1 MMTQSATV
9 TRTAPAISQAT
20 AWPRLLTLFVL
31 LALVLLAANWTVI
44 HAVNIELGDFA
55 ANSLLI
61 QDAKSLS
68 LLKGNYSRVGFNH
81 PGPAILYVLAFGEL
95 VFHDWLRLA
104 PSPFSGQL
112 TGVALYSAFWL
123 TLMFAGLRKLI
134 GSAVAAALALAVF
147 AFAAALLD
155 HQVFAGIWFPHL
167 YFFPFAA
174 MLVAAARFAD
184 GHADTLPTLA
194 VASGFLVNGH
204 VSFVAILGIIL
215 LTVLGASF
223 VRARRP
229 RGEAFLLG
237 KPFLAT
243 HRRQLLAFLAIFALF
258 LLPLLIE
265 TVLRFPGPLA
275 EYAAFSG
282 KNKPNSMAQAIQ
294 FVSVY
299 WGGTRFPALLGIALT
314 ALLWAHVRADAHAI
328 GRTVRGAIVVFCG
341 ATLALLFYAKFG
353 VDMLDQSYIGLFY
366 YAVPALVAALSVLCI
381 WKALAPRRQAP
392 VAFCLIVL
400 LVAATVYLVR
410 QPVIYLSQ
418 YNEPAVT
425 QTYERLKTL
434 PRNGRLVL
442 DLDYAKDA
450 NFVWSR
456 VLGIEAYG
464 KRHNDQFLCLNQ
476 NWHISNTVSARCS
489 EEEVARGPRYLV
501 RMTEPGAPTPTA
513 EGMGLSFYRAM
524 PPDLATT
531 PAVSVAAQRD
541 WFKTQFLGS
550 GWSDPE
556 GEFVWSQG
564 AEAIL
569 SLPLPGGFN
578 GTLELDLGA
587 FLPLPNS
594 TQTVTIDSGAGSTGP
609 QVFNA
614 AQPRRKIL
622 VPVQAGARGAA
633 RIVIRIQHPQSPQQ
647 LGLSQDT
654 RQLGV
659 SLYGFRIEGK

>member
-1 MMTQSATV
+1 MTQPATIS
-9 TRTAPAISQAT
+9 RTAPVKSQAK

-31 LALVLLAANWTVI
+31 LALALLAANWTVI
-44 HAVNIELGDFA
+44 HAVNIEMGDFA

-81 PGPAILYVLAFGEL
+81 PGPAILYVLAFGEF

-123 TLMFAGLRKLI
+123 TLMFAGLRKLT

-184 GHADTLPTLA
+184 GHVDTLPTLA

-223 VRARRP
+223 VRARSP
-229 RGEAFLLG
+229 GGEAFLLG

-243 HRRQLLAFLAIFALF
+243 HRRSLLAFLAIFALF
-258 LLPLLIE
+258 LLPLLME

-282 KNKPNSMAQAIQ
+282 KNKPNSLAQAIG

-299 WGGTRFPALLGIALT
+299 WGGTRFPALLGVAMT
-314 ALLWAHVRADAHAI
+314 ALLWMHVRADAHAI
-328 GRTVRGAIVVFCG
+328 GRTVRAAIIVFCG

-381 WKALAPRRQAP
+381 WRAVAPQRQAP
-392 VAFCLIVL
+392 LAFCLIVL
-400 LVAATVYLVR
+400 LAVATLYLVR
-410 QPVIYLSQ
+410 RPVVYLSQ
-418 YNEPAVT
+418 YNEPAVP
-425 QTYERLKTL
+425 QTYERLKSL
-434 PRNGRLVL
+434 PHEGRLVL
-442 DLDYAKDA
+442 DLDYTKDA

-456 VLGIEAYG
+456 ILGIEAYG
-464 KRHNDQFLCLNQ
+464 KRHKDQFLCLND
-476 NWHISNTVSARCS
+476 NWHISNTAAARCT
-489 EEEVARGPRYLV
+489 EQEVARGPRYQV
-501 RMTEPGAPTPTA
+501 RMTESGAPTPTA
-513 EGMGLSFYRAM
+513 EGMGLSFYRAI
-524 PPDLATT
+524 PPDLAKT
-531 PAVSVAAQRD
+531 PAVSVATQRE

-550 GWSDPE
+550 GWSNPE
-556 GEFVWSQG
+556 GEFVWSEG
-564 AEAIL
+564 AQAVL
-569 SLPLPGGFN
+569 ALPLPAGFV

-587 FLPLPNS
+587 FLPQPNS
-594 TQTVTIDSGAGSTGP
+594 TQTVTIDTGAGSSGP
-609 QVFNA
+609 QIFNA
-614 AQPRRKIL
+614 SQSRRQIR
-622 VPVQAGARGAA
+622 VPVQAGAQGAT
-633 RIVIRIQHPQSPQQ
+633 RVVVGIQHPQSPQQ

-659 SLYGFRIEGK
+659 SLYGFKIEGK